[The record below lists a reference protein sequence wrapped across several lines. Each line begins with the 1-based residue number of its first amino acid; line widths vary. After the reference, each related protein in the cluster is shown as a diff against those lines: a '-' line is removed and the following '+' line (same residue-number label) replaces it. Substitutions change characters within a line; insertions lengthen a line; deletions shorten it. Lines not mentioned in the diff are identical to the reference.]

1 MNCLPSGSFILQF
14 DEIISLNNFNLSSKT
29 IIAGNRWT
37 FLIYNILCLTQ
48 NYLEEKFWT
57 LSFLFNIMVLN
68 DSHVVI
74 ADGLVNGCYLWLF
87 PGTDLGMSIRLCP
100 QIALSLTT
108 GYVYTCMLNQAGQTR
123 FLLQYMYT
131 MSSDYVDFGHNLRR
145 SLMTNLCST
154 ENRVSLDVVK
164 TYCSPYVRVYLLRL
178 QRVGLK
184 VKDCGEARS
193 LY

>member
-1 MNCLPSGSFILQF
+1 MIISWDRPGHVYKTLPSNCLEL
-14 DEIISLNNFNLSSKT
+14 DH
-29 IIAGNRWT
+29 W
-37 FLIYNILCLTQ
+37 LCL
-48 NYLEEKFWT
+48 
-57 LSFLFNIMVLN
+57 
-68 DSHVVI
+68 
-74 ADGLVNGCYLWLF
+74 
-87 PGTDLGMSIRLCP
+87 
-100 QIALSLTT
+100 
-108 GYVYTCMLNQAGQTR
+108 YVYVDQAGQTR